1 MKSIPLND
9 PINLDDLIRA
19 YVRFRDWMDYDAER
33 SAYSAKEAIVMQQ
46 LFKTV
51 YVVAPP
57 ALRNATY
64 EELATIMQHR
74 QALLASFTE
83 ETYNPSSKGVFD
95 DLRWEI
101 DKSTFRTTVHYFTT
115 LHEAIWQAADSISF
129 DDASAPENYSID
141 SEPFDEHFDE
151 VDEASFDDIRS
162 FIISEHP
169 GIEEVTFPVEKAYA
183 LGLPRQVPDPIDHG
197 PPGDLV
203 KQ

>member
-9 PINLDDLIRA
+9 PINLDDLVRA

-33 SAYSAKEAIVMQQ
+33 SAYSAKEIITMQQ
-46 LFKTV
+46 LFKTA
-51 YVVAPP
+51 YVVIPR

-83 ETYNPSSKGVFD
+83 EIYNPGSEGVFD
-95 DLRWEI
+95 DLRLEI

-115 LHEAIWQAADSISF
+115 LHEAIWQAADSITF
-129 DDASAPENYSID
+129 DDESAPENYSID

-151 VDEASFDDIRS
+151 VDEATFDDIRA

-169 GIEEVTFPVEKAYA
+169 GIEQVTFPVENAYA
-183 LGLPRQVPDPIDHG
+183 LGLPRQIPDPIDHG

>member
-9 PINLDDLIRA
+9 PINLDDLIHT

-33 SAYSAKEAIVMQQ
+33 SAYSAKEVTVMQQ
-46 LFKTV
+46 LFKTA
-51 YVVAPP
+51 YVIAPHS
-57 ALRNATY
+57 LTDATY
-64 EELATIMQHR
+64 EELAKVMEHR
-74 QALLASFTE
+74 QALLISLNE
-83 ETYNPSSKGVFD
+83 ELYNPSGEGVFD
-95 DLRWEI
+95 DLRLEI

-115 LHEAIWQAADSISF
+115 LHEAIWHAADSVTF
-129 DDASAPENYSID
+129 DDEPAPENYSID
-141 SEPFDEHFDE
+141 SEPFDDHFDE
-151 VDEASFDDIRS
+151 VDEAAFDDIRA

-169 GIEEVTFPVEKAYA
+169 GIEQVTFPVENAYA